1 MVWVGELWLVDT
13 IGVVVHSLMGI
24 LMESIKFFFGI
35 LIWEIENFLNNGDVR
50 SVDLFDLWNPLA
62 VNFFLEGTLGWCN
75 CFVVVHDIVLDFLT
89 EILVSL
95 SGSSIVA
102 GNFTCVLELEVSGML
117 VGHWGVF
124 SLGNLIVPGS
134 SVHVL
139 DSLGS
144 DFPCGLFFLEC
155 FSSTIGVLKVS
166 FKIVCDIE
174 FELCSL
180 VDVIINLSSDHFT
193 FFLLN
198 ISNQSVWFHHS
209 SSLLWSLQS
218 LVEFNDGGFVSSE
231 FLWPLSFSGS
241 FESSLIGTDG
251 ILVVNPVFLEL
262 LLRCNIISLSSSPF
276 VKDGFLVVNSE

>member
-1 MVWVGELWLVDT
+1 LWLVDT
-13 IGVVVHSLMGI
+13 GGVVVESMMDI
-24 LMESIKFFFGI
+24 LMESIKFFFGMS
-35 LIWEIENFLNNGDVR
+35 IWEIENFLNNGDVR

-62 VNFFLEGTLGWCN
+62 VNFVLEGSLGWCN

-95 SGSSIVA
+95 SGNSIVV

-134 SVHVL
+134 GVHVL

-144 DFPCGLFFLEC
+144 SFPCGLVFLEC
-155 FSSTIGVLKVS
+155 FSGTIGVLKVS
-166 FKIVCDIE
+166 FKIVSDIE

-198 ISNQSVWFHHS
+198 ISNQSVWFHNS
-209 SSLLWSLQS
+209 SSLLWSFHS

-241 FESSLIGTDG
+241 FESSFLGSDG
-251 ILVVNPVFLEL
+251 SLVVNPVFLEL
-262 LLRCNIISLSSSPF
+262 FSSSNILRLNFSPI
-276 VKDGFLVVNSE
+276 VNDAILVVNSE